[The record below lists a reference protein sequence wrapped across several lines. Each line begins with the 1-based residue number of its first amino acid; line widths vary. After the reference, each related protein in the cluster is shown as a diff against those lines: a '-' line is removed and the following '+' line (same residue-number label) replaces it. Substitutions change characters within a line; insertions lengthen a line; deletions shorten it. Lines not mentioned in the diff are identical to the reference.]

1 MAQVRARHGS
11 TGDLVRERVGRILP
25 ALPGLAVQAAEL
37 PALRRV
43 DPMKAYPLAM
53 HLNGIAVD
61 HRCNAGHVG
70 QGRVAISAG
79 TSAMARTTASLMP
92 ADVQVV

>member
-1 MAQVRARHGS
+1 
-11 TGDLVRERVGRILP
+11 
-25 ALPGLAVQAAEL
+25 
-37 PALRRV
+37 
-43 DPMKAYPLAM
+43 MKAYPLAM